1 MYTVQYYVYCTVA
14 QQTNKENVTKQTNQ
28 ENVIK
33 QTNQENVTKQTT
45 LSKMYPCYLTLQ
57 YV

>member
-1 MYTVQYYVYCTVA
+1 MYTVA

-33 QTNQENVTKQTT
+33 QTNQENVTKQTP
-45 LSKMYPCYLTLQ
+45 LSKMYPCYLPLQ

>member
-1 MYTVQYYVYCTVA
+1 MYTVA

-57 YV
+57 YA